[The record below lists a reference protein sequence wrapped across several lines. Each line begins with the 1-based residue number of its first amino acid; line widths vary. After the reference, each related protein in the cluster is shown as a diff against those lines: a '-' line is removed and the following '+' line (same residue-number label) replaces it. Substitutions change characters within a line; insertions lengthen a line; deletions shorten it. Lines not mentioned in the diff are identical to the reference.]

1 MRVVV
6 TGATG
11 NVGTALLRRLAEEPA
26 ITQVIGVSRRPPAA
40 LDLPRTRFVRA
51 DVGRDPLRGVLRGAD
66 AVVHLA
72 WQIQPSHSPRDL
84 WRTNVVGSER
94 VIAAAIA
101 TGVGVLVHAS
111 SVGVYARGPS
121 DGAVDESWPHTGI
134 PSSSYSRHKAE
145 VEARLDALEEA
156 GPDMRVVR
164 LRPGLV
170 LSRRAASGVRR
181 LFLGHLVPRAVLAPA
196 RIVAVPDIA
205 GLRIQAVHSDDV
217 ADAYR
222 RALVAEVAGAVN
234 IAADPV
240 LDPATIAEA
249 LGARRARVHPRVARA
264 FVTASWRARLQPT
277 APGWLDLALAV
288 PVMDCTRAREVLGW
302 EPRIASVTALSEM
315 LAGMAERAG
324 APTPPL
330 AP

>member
-11 NVGTALLRRLAEEPA
+11 NVGTALLRRLAEEPP
-26 ITQVIGVSRRPPAA
+26 ITWVIGVSRRPPAA

-121 DGAVDESWPHTGI
+121 DG
-134 PSSSYSRHKAE
+134 
-145 VEARLDALEEA
+145 EA
-156 GPDMRVVR
+156 P
-164 LRPGLV
+164 LR
-170 LSRRAASGVRR
+170 
-181 LFLGHLVPRAVLAPA
+181 
-196 RIVAVPDIA
+196 
-205 GLRIQAVHSDDV
+205 
-217 ADAYR
+217 
-222 RALVAEVAGAVN
+222 
-234 IAADPV
+234 
-240 LDPATIAEA
+240 
-249 LGARRARVHPRVARA
+249 
-264 FVTASWRARLQPT
+264 
-277 APGWLDLALAV
+277 
-288 PVMDCTRAREVLGW
+288 
-302 EPRIASVTALSEM
+302 
-315 LAGMAERAG
+315 
-324 APTPPL
+324 
-330 AP
+330 